1 MILDCSFRV
10 LATSWLLFIPVLVT
24 RAEAHTHLVLEDLHI
39 GVRDG
44 RRTFLH
50 CILFANK
57 KKRAPKP
64 SLPSGKV
71 EDFFP
76 VKPQMLFIER
86 TADQPVKL
94 SVPTDTSE
102 ASNMFIAH

>member
-1 MILDCSFRV
+1 MEEEHFFT
-10 LATSWLLFIPVLVT
+10 AFFLLI
-24 RAEAHTHLVLEDLHI
+24 
-39 GVRDG
+39 
-44 RRTFLH
+44 
-50 CILFANK
+50 K